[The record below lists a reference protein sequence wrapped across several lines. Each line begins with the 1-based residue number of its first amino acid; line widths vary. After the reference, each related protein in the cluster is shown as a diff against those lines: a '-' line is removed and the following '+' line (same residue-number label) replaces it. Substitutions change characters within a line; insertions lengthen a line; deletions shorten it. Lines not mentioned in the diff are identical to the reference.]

1 VFLLLNIPASPSR
14 DLLHRR
20 NTSSAPSFRATN
32 EFR

>member
-14 DLLHRR
+14 YLLHRR